1 MTTTGDKRSV
11 NPPTRDQ
18 TLADDLRSIE
28 KRRPFRWGLL
38 VGALA
43 AVAAALLIVQNGH
56 STGVQWLWFEFEM
69 PQWLLLAVTLV
80 IGAIVWEAAKL
91 AWHRART
98 RTSDRHQALSTARS
112 RLGRS

>member
-1 MTTTGDKRSV
+1 MITTGDKPSGS
-11 NPPTRDQ
+11 PPPRDQ
-18 TLADDLRSIE
+18 ALADDLRSIE
-28 KRRPFRWGLL
+28 KHRPFRWGLL

-43 AVAAALLIVQNGH
+43 AVAAALLIVQNGQ
-56 STGVQWLWFEFEM
+56 STRVQWLLFDFEM

-91 AWHRART
+91 AWHRAQT
-98 RTSDRHQALSTARS
+98 RTSGRHQTLSSARR